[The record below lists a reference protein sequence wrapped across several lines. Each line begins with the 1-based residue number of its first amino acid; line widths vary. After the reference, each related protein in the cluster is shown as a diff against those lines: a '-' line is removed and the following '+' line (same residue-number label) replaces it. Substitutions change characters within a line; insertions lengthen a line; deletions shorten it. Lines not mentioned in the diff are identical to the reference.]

1 MNTAPSPCITIFL
14 DDERLQLPAPSA
26 ISDLLTHLQRAP
38 ESVATALNGR
48 FVAARRAN
56 KHACKTATRCCSSKP
71 LWEVDAP

>member
-1 MNTAPSPCITIFL
+1 MNTAPSPCITIYL

-48 FVAARRAN
+48 FVAREAREQ
-56 KHACKTATRCCSSKP
+56 TP
-71 LWEVDAP
+71 LQDGDQVLLFKAIVGG